1 MTYQEML
8 AKAATL
14 TQKDDCLALLEET
27 MYLKSEEMVSF
38 FEALTASPYFAE
50 VSPDVLSRIYKK
62 ITRNNHLSPTR
73 RVDVVETVYDRSG
86 AVYVPELGGL
96 LSFNAW
102 IISTVGDTSNV
113 FLRLLL

>member
-38 FEALTASPYFAE
+38 LK
-50 VSPDVLSRIYKK
+50 R
-62 ITRNNHLSPTR
+62 
-73 RVDVVETVYDRSG
+73 
-86 AVYVPELGGL
+86 
-96 LSFNAW
+96 
-102 IISTVGDTSNV
+102 
-113 FLRLLL
+113 